1 MKKFFPI
8 LLIVAAAVIAV
19 VVAAPEP
26 TEAIQTSSAVQIP
39 DALKNILS
47 GLILTGVLLGLQV
60 VFDWTGLDLRGVG
73 AAAAVAISG
82 FAVAEL
88 QGYIDAI
95 PEIYDYLATIGL
107 NVLVVILSGLGYL
120 RLLVNRERAVA
131 VLRQEGPGDPFR
143 DLRPLRS

>member
-1 MKKFFPI
+1 MKKFIPI
-8 LLIVAAAVIAV
+8 LLIVAVSVLAAVV
-19 VVAAPEP
+19 SEP
-26 TEAIQTSSAVQIP
+26 ASAEAIQTSTAVQIP
-39 DALKNILS
+39 ESLKNILS

-73 AAAAVAISG
+73 AAVAVAISG
-82 FAVAEL
+82 FSIAEL

-120 RLLVNRERAVA
+120 RLLVSRERAA
-131 VLRQEGPGDPFR
+131 ALLQ
-143 DLRPLRS
+143 

>member
-1 MKKFFPI
+1 MKKFIPI
-8 LLIVAAAVIAV
+8 FAIVAISVFAAAVSAPASAEV
-19 VVAAPEP
+19 V
-26 TEAIQTSSAVQIP
+26 QTSAAVQIP

-73 AAAAVAISG
+73 TAVAVAISG
-82 FAVAEL
+82 FSIAEL

-95 PEIYDYLATIGL
+95 PEMYDYLATIGL

-120 RLLVNRERAVA
+120 RLFVNRERAA
-131 VLRQEGPGDPFR
+131 ALLLPQ
-143 DLRPLRS
+143 